1 MPSAY
6 VLIICELSYEDQ
18 TVNDLNTLAGV
29 DATRL
34 AGAYDIIAKINA
46 ESTEILSR
54 IIGLYIKKLDRIQS
68 TLTLIV
74 NEDLQWR
81 VQVIHMKILILAF
94 LSVSHHFHNEKY
106 SYLSID
112 LLVASVLN
120 VKPTS
125 EPVGLFCYDQHSL
138 LS

>member
-6 VLIICELSYEDQ
+6 VLIICELGYEDQ

-46 ESTEILSR
+46 ESTESLSR
-54 IIGLYIKKLDRIQS
+54 IIGLDIKKLDRIQS

-74 NEDLQWR
+74 NEDLQ
-81 VQVIHMKILILAF
+81 
-94 LSVSHHFHNEKY
+94 
-106 SYLSID
+106 
-112 LLVASVLN
+112 
-120 VKPTS
+120 
-125 EPVGLFCYDQHSL
+125 
-138 LS
+138 